1 MLVKLL
7 LVATVIKGC
16 VCDYG
21 HPPAESKGQRSLWPP
36 HMLNSL
42 AAATP
47 SRSKGS
53 TGFWNRW
60 RRPAR
65 TLLAD
70 VTPSAPPLPPLL
82 EVSSQ
87 PVFKD
92 PNDWQP
98 FHVIG
103 TPRMITLFST
113 ECNDYFDWQTLGL
126 MYSFRRSGQPGHVL
140 RLQSCNEDELKEYKG
155 MGLAPTMV
163 VPNWRRNPHSGDM

>member
-1 MLVKLL
+1 MLVTLL
-7 LVATVIKGC
+7 LVAMVTKGC
-16 VCDYG
+16 VCDSDR
-21 HPPAESKGQRSLWPP
+21 PTAEPKDQRSFWPR
-36 HMLNSL
+36 HMLQH
-42 AAATP
+42 TH
-47 SRSKGS
+47 SRS
-53 TGFWNRW
+53 TGGTEFWNRW
-60 RRPAR
+60 RRPTR

-70 VTPSAPPLPPLL
+70 VIPSAPPLPPLL
-82 EVSSQ
+82 EVTSQ
-87 PVFKD
+87 PDFKD

-126 MYSFRRSGQPGHVL
+126 MYSFRRSGQPGQMV